1 MTTQTSNFKTVGA
14 LGNWRSKVEMRFA
27 AIWIAL
33 AVIVLVGGVALPRS
47 ITVSSIQSILPFAAF
62 LAIAA
67 MGQAIV
73 IMARGIDLS
82 VPAIVT
88 LTSTVLLGASGG
100 TEGSVPFAVTVAL
113 VAAVAVGLV
122 NGFFIAV
129 LRLNALIVTLAV
141 GAIVG
146 GLTLAYRQT
155 LQAEA
160 TVPSILAEFGGGRF
174 VGVSNSFWVAL
185 LVTALVSLILRKT
198 LVGRNFQA
206 VGANPDAARAA
217 GIEIIR
223 YQLLAYVSAALL
235 YGIMG
240 VLISG
245 FIQNP
250 TLEVGGPYLL
260 APIAAAVLGA
270 TSISGGIGSM
280 VSVLGAALF
289 LTQLGQQ
296 LRLIGLDTLDAPVG
310 ERHRHVG
317 EQRDGLEQCLSKYRH
332 HHVQFEVAS
341 ASRHSDGRV
350 IPHHSRANH
359 HHRLGHDR
367 VDLARHD
374 RRAWL
379 DRGQFDLVDPRCGAR
394 AEPPDIIG
402 DLHEARRDRVQRTS
416 GTYRG
421 IFRGLGLEVVRC
433 FSE

>member
-296 LRLIGLDTLDAPVG
+296 LRLIGLDTSYQMIIQG
-310 ERHRHVG
+310 
-317 EQRDGLEQCLSKYRH
+317 
-332 HHVQFEVAS
+332 VAI
-341 ASRHSDGRV
+341 AIGMWISRFW
-350 IPHHSRANH
+350 
-359 HHRLGHDR
+359 
-367 VDLARHD
+367 AR
-374 RRAWL
+374 
-379 DRGQFDLVDPRCGAR
+379 P
-394 AEPPDIIG
+394 
-402 DLHEARRDRVQRTS
+402 S
-416 GTYRG
+416 
-421 IFRGLGLEVVRC
+421 
-433 FSE
+433 